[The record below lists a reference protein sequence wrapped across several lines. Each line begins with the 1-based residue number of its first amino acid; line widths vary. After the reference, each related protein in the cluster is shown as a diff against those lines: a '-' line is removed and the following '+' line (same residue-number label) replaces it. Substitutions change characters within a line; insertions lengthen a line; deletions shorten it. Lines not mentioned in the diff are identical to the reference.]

1 MKQPGKL
8 RRAAGQTKLN
18 LTPATAP
25 DEPQAA
31 VPPGLIAGIGASAGG
46 VEALGR
52 FFDAMPANSGVAF
65 VVVLHLD
72 PTRESQMAS
81 VLASH
86 TAMPVVQVADKMRVE
101 PGHVY
106 VIAPDSDLSV
116 RDGKLH
122 LTEPAQS
129 RGHRHPVD
137 VLFRSLAADQGER
150 AIAIVLSGTGA
161 NGTDGLRDVKAAGGL
176 ILIQDPVTA
185 KFDGMPRS
193 AISAGMADYIL
204 APEAMPD
211 VLVRYLRHDYIAAP
225 ADSGTA
231 APNAQALFDQIL
243 QLLRA
248 RAGHDFGSYKRSTL
262 QRRIQ
267 RRLGLRNV
275 ATLAAYMDDLRANPE
290 EVAQLVTD
298 LMINVTGFFRDP
310 DAWTALADLVIAPMI
325 AARETGASIRAWV
338 PACATGEEAYSLAM
352 LLSEQAAA
360 AGKQFDVSIFATD
373 AREDNLSRG
382 REGIYP
388 QAALASLAAERQRR
402 FFDRLDGTS
411 QVKKE
416 LRNMVVFAPQNL
428 LRDPPFSRLDLV
440 SCRNLLIYL
449 EPEAQQRAIALCHF
463 ALREGGHLLLGNTE
477 TVGRHEALFET
488 VSKKWRIYRRLGP
501 TRHDIVSFPVLGGSA
516 QPRKTMEGT
525 MPPPQAGPA
534 VPAAEMARRVL
545 LERFAPASVL
555 IDRHCHVLYFHG
567 PTGDYLEQ
575 PTGEPSTNLFAMARD
590 GLAAKLRAA
599 VREAIAEN
607 RGVTV
612 SARVRQGGTNRPV
625 TLVVTPL
632 PAAVPGGGYL
642 LVRFDPAPAAAS
654 PSGADA
660 PEQVPNDHVLQDELK
675 AARSEL
681 HATIAS
687 LETANEEMKA
697 SNEEI
702 TSMNEELQS
711 TNEELETS
719 KEEMQSFNEELHT
732 VNNQLQHKV
741 RELEDTTNDL
751 NNLLAGNETATLFLD
766 TNLCIKWFTPTT
778 EELFDLRPSDIGRP
792 IGHFAPK
799 FADEKLLADVE
810 SVLRKLAVVEAEV
823 PSKAGGWYLRRMLP
837 YRTQDNRIAGVV
849 ITFIDVT
856 ERKHGA
862 DVVDEARIYA
872 EAIVETIRQPLLIL
886 DGTLR
891 VQSANRS
898 FFDTFHVDERE
909 SVGNLVYELG
919 NGQWDIPLL
928 RTVLDDVLSKDVPI
942 TDFEVKHDFRDI
954 GHRSMLLNARRLAR
968 KGGREALILLAI
980 EDVTQR
986 RRAEAHREILVREL
1000 NHRVKNTLATV
1011 NAIASQT
1018 LGGAKSLAEA
1028 QLAFQSRLLALARA
1042 HDLLIQGNFSGTDLA
1057 SVIAAMI
1064 EPHEGGENRL
1074 RMEGPLVPL
1083 TAGTA
1088 LSFSL
1093 ALHELCTN
1101 AAKYGA
1107 LSTPDGHVEIVW
1119 KVTGA
1124 AADRRLKLRWTESGG
1139 PPVTPPALKGF
1150 GSRLIEQALA
1160 MELGGEVCIHYEP
1173 AGVVCLID
1181 APLPLAHVE
1190 HYDVRWNG

>member
-1 MKQPGKL
+1 MTEQTGKS
-8 RRAAGQTKLN
+8 RT
-18 LTPATAP
+18 TAP
-25 DEPQAA
+25 KPDSRAVKAPAA
-31 VPPGLIAGIGASAGG
+31 ISMPIAGIGASAGG
-46 VEALGR
+46 VEALGL
-52 FFDAMPANSGVAF
+52 FFDAMPADSGAAF

-86 TAMPVVQVADKMRVE
+86 TAMPVVQVKDGMRVD

-106 VIAPDSDLSV
+106 VIAPDKDLKL
-116 RDGKLH
+116 RGGALH
-122 LTEPAQS
+122 LSEPAES

-161 NGTDGLRDVKAAGGL
+161 NGTDGLREVKAAGGL

-193 AISAGMADYIL
+193 AIAAGMADHIL

-231 APNAQALFDQIL
+231 APDAQPLVDQIL
-243 QLLRA
+243 LLLRA

-275 ATLAAYMDDLRANPE
+275 ATLAEYMDDLRANPE
-290 EVAQLVTD
+290 EVAKLVKD

-310 DAWTALADLVIAPMI
+310 DAWTALADLVITPMI
-325 AARETGASIRAWV
+325 AARETGSSIRVWV
-338 PACATGEEAYSLAM
+338 PGCATGEEAYSLAM
-352 LLSEQAAA
+352 LLSEQATA

-373 AREDNLSRG
+373 AREDNLSRA
-382 REGIYP
+382 RDGIYP
-388 QAALASLAAERQRR
+388 QAALSSLASERQRR
-402 FFDRLDGTS
+402 FFDKLDGTY

-428 LRDPPFSRLDLV
+428 LRDPPFSRMDLV

-449 EPEAQQRAIALCHF
+449 EADAQQRIIALCHF

-516 QPRKTMEGT
+516 QPRKTLEGK
-525 MPPPQAGPA
+525 MPPPPA
-534 VPAAEMARRVL
+534 EPTVPAAEMAKRVL

-575 PTGEPSTNLFAMARD
+575 PTGEPSTNLFAIARD

-612 SARVRQGGTNRPV
+612 SARVRQSGTNRPV
-625 TLVVTPL
+625 TVTVAPL
-632 PAAVPGGGYL
+632 AAKAPGGEYL
-642 LVRFDPAPAAAS
+642 LVSFEPGPGAAS
-654 PSGADA
+654 AARQEPAEELAG
-660 PEQVPNDHVLQDELK
+660 DHVLQEELK

-681 HATIAS
+681 RSTVET

-719 KEEMQSFNEELHT
+719 KEELQSFNEELHT

-751 NNLLAGNETATLFLD
+751 NNLLAGSETATLFLD
-766 TNLCIKWFTPTT
+766 TNLCIKWFTPATG
-778 EELFDLRPSDIGRP
+778 ELFDLRPSDIGRP

-799 FADEKLLADVE
+799 FADDKLLPDAE
-810 SVLRKLAVVEAEV
+810 NVLRKLAVVEAEV
-823 PSKAGGWYLRRMLP
+823 PSKAGRWFLRRMLP
-837 YRTQDNRIAGVV
+837 YRTQDDRIAGVV
-849 ITFIDVT
+849 IAFIDVT
-856 ERKHGA
+856 ERKHAA
-862 DVVDEARIYA
+862 DAVDEARIYA

-891 VQSANRS
+891 VKSANRS
-898 FFDTFHVDERE
+898 FFDTFQVDEQE

-928 RTVLDDVLSKDVPI
+928 RTVLDDVLLKDVPI
-942 TDFEVKHDFRDI
+942 TNFEVKHDFRDI
-954 GHRSMLLNARRLAR
+954 GHRNMLLNARMLAR
-968 KGGREALILLAI
+968 KDGREALILLAI
-980 EDVTQR
+980 EDITER
-986 RRAEAHREILVREL
+986 RRSE
-1000 NHRVKNTLATV
+1000 
-1011 NAIASQT
+1011 
-1018 LGGAKSLAEA
+1018 
-1028 QLAFQSRLLALARA
+1028 
-1042 HDLLIQGNFSGTDLA
+1042 
-1057 SVIAAMI
+1057 
-1064 EPHEGGENRL
+1064 
-1074 RMEGPLVPL
+1074 
-1083 TAGTA
+1083 TA
-1088 LSFSL
+1088 LRESETQYRTLFDSIDEGFCVL
-1093 ALHELCTN
+1093 E
-1101 AAKYGA
+1101 K
-1107 LSTPDGHVEIVW
+1107 VE
-1119 KVTGA
+1119 TGPGEPSDFRFLEVNPA
-1124 AADRRLKLRWTESGG
+1124 FERHTGVGGVAGKTIREMFPGESQDWYDTHDAVSDDRQADPFRARPG
-1139 PPVTPPALKGF
+1139 
-1150 GSRLIEQALA
+1150 I
-1160 MELGGEVCIHYEP
+1160 
-1173 AGVVCLID
+1173 AGKSPGTL
-1181 APLPLAHVE
+1181 
-1190 HYDVRWNG
+1190 